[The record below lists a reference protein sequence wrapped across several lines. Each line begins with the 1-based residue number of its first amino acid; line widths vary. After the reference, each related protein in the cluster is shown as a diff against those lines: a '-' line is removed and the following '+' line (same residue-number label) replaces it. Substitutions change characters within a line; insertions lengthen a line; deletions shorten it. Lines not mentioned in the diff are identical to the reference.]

1 MLPIPVSFVDK
12 NVYAYQQVCKR
23 AKNTLDA
30 IVSKRYIISEKKW
43 FRTVHYEVNVFGEYK
58 HKFGNIDNVLEYMLE
73 EDHISPVDYQL
84 LKFYDMSDIADQVIA
99 LIAERRDESDKVAV
113 SLEEVQFLFYIGTFT
128 EDPTLTKEEILFG
141 EQVRPT

>member
-1 MLPIPVSFVDK
+1 MLSIPVSFIDK

-43 FRTVHYEVNVFGEYK
+43 FRTIHYEVNVFGEYK
-58 HKFGNIDNVLEYMLE
+58 HKFGNTDNVLEYMLE
-73 EDHISPVDYQL
+73 EDHISPLDYQL
-84 LKFYDMSDIADQVIA
+84 LKFYDMSTITDQVIA
-99 LIAERRDESDKVAV
+99 QLAERRDESDLVPV
-113 SLEEVQFLFYIGTFT
+113 SLDEVQFLFYIGTFT

>member
-1 MLPIPVSFVDK
+1 MLPIPVSFIDK
-12 NVYAYQQVCKR
+12 NVHAYQQVCKR

-73 EDHISPVDYQL
+73 QDHISPADYQL
-84 LKFYDMSDIADQVIA
+84 LKFYDMSSMTDQVIA
-99 LIAERRDESDKVAV
+99 QLAERRDESDVVSV
-113 SLEEVQFLFYIGTFT
+113 SLDEVQFLFYIGTFV

-141 EQVRPT
+141 EQLRPT